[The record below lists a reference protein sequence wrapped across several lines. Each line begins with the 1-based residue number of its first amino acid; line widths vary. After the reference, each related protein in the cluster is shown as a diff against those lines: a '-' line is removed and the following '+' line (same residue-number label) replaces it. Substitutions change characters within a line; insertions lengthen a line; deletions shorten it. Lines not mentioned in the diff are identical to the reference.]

1 MFDFEEKVLLVT
13 GAASGIGR
21 ATAEYFFNCGASVF
35 LADLN
40 ANLVAELAAKMDP
53 SGARVASMKYEAG
66 QSADAKAVV
75 DSCMSRFG
83 KIDFL
88 VPCAGIYDENLIED
102 MADEQWLRTINVNLN
117 GVFYIVRQAIAVMS
131 DGGSIVN
138 MASQAAHLG
147 GSITHGHYGATK
159 GAILAFTRTLA
170 KELGPRI
177 RANAVSPGSIE
188 TPMIARNIA
197 TQGEEIVS
205 RTPLKRLGKPE
216 EIASVV
222 AFLCSDAASFVT
234 GETILVTGG
243 WYMG

>member
-21 ATAEYFFNCGASVF
+21 ATAEYFFECGASVF

-40 ANLVAELAAKMDP
+40 ANVVAELAAKMDP
-53 SGARVASMKYEAG
+53 SGARVACMKYDAG
-66 QSADAKAVV
+66 HSTDAKAVV
-75 DSCMSRFG
+75 DACVARFG

-88 VPCAGIYDENLIED
+88 VPCAGIYDDNLIENIS
-102 MADEQWLRTINVNLN
+102 DEQWLRTISVNLN
-117 GVFYIVRQAIAVMS
+117 GVFYIVRQAIPVMR
-131 DGGSIVN
+131 DGGAIVN

-197 TQGEEIVS
+197 TRGEEIVS
-205 RTPLKRLGKPE
+205 RTPLRRLGKPE

-234 GETILVTGG
+234 GETILVNGG
-243 WYMG
+243 AYMG

>member
-21 ATAEYFFNCGASVF
+21 ATAEYFFKCGASVF

-40 ANLVAELAAKMDP
+40 SNVVAELAAKLDP
-53 SGARVASMKYEAG
+53 TGSRVASMKYDAG
-66 QSADAKAVV
+66 HSTDAKSVV
-75 DSCMSRFG
+75 DACVSRFG
-83 KIDFL
+83 EIDFL
-88 VPCAGIYDENLIED
+88 VPCAGIYDENRIENIS
-102 MADEQWLRTINVNLN
+102 DEQWLRTMSVNLN
-117 GVFYIVRQAIAVMS
+117 GVFYIVRQAIPVMS
-131 DGGSIVN
+131 DGGAIVN

-197 TQGEEIVS
+197 TRGEEIVS
-205 RTPLKRLGKPE
+205 RTPLRRLGKPE
-216 EIASVV
+216 EIASVI

-234 GETILVTGG
+234 GETILVNGG
-243 WYMG
+243 AYMG

>member
-1 MFDFEEKVLLVT
+1 MFEFAEKVLLVT

-21 ATAEYFFNCGASVF
+21 ATAEYFFKCGASVF

-40 ANLVAELAAKMDP
+40 ANVVTELAAKLDATG
-53 SGARVASMKYEAG
+53 SRVACMKYDAG
-66 QSADAKAVV
+66 HSTDAKAVV
-75 DSCMSRFG
+75 DGCVSRFG

-88 VPCAGIYDENLIED
+88 VPCAGIYDDNLIENIS
-102 MADEQWLRTINVNLN
+102 DEQWLRTISVNLN
-117 GVFYIVRQAIAVMS
+117 GVFYIVRQAIPVMS
-131 DGGSIVN
+131 DGGAIVN

-197 TQGEEIVS
+197 TRGEEIVS
-205 RTPLKRLGKPE
+205 RTPLRRLGKPE
-216 EIASVV
+216 EIASVI

-234 GETILVTGG
+234 GETILVNGG
-243 WYMG
+243 SYMG

>member
-1 MFDFEEKVLLVT
+1 MFDFYEKVLLVT
-13 GAASGIGR
+13 GAASVIGR
-21 ATAEYFFNCGASVF
+21 ATAEYFFKCGASVF

-40 ANLVAELAAKMDP
+40 ANVVTELAAKLDATG
-53 SGARVASMKYEAG
+53 SRVACMKYDAG
-66 QSADAKAVV
+66 HSTDAKAVV
-75 DSCMSRFG
+75 DACVSRFG

-88 VPCAGIYDENLIED
+88 VPCAGIYDDNLIENIS
-102 MADEQWLRTINVNLN
+102 DEQWLRTISVNLN
-117 GVFYIVRQAIAVMS
+117 GVFYIVRQAIPVMS
-131 DGGSIVN
+131 DGGAIVN

-197 TQGEEIVS
+197 TQGEEIV
-205 RTPLKRLGKPE
+205 RHTPLKRLGKPE

-222 AFLCSDAASFVT
+222 AFLCSDASSFVT

-243 WYMG
+243 SYMG

>member
-1 MFDFEEKVLLVT
+1 
-13 GAASGIGR
+13 
-21 ATAEYFFNCGASVF
+21 
-35 LADLN
+35 
-40 ANLVAELAAKMDP
+40 
-53 SGARVASMKYEAG
+53 MKYDAS
-66 QSADAKAVV
+66 QSADAKTVV
-75 DSCMSRFG
+75 DACVSRFG

-88 VPCAGIYDENLIED
+88 VPCAGIYDDNLIKD
-102 MADEQWLRTINVNLN
+102 ISDEQWLHTINVNLN
-117 GVFYIVRQAIAVMS
+117 GVFYIVRQAIPVMS
-131 DGGSIVN
+131 DGGAIVN

-197 TQGEEIVS
+197 TQGEEIV
-205 RTPLKRLGKPE
+205 RHTPLKRLGKPE

-222 AFLCSDAASFVT
+222 AFLCSDASSFVT

-243 WYMG
+243 SYMG

>member
-1 MFDFEEKVLLVT
+1 MFEFAEKVLLVT

-21 ATAEYFFNCGASVF
+21 ATAEYFFKCGASVF

-40 ANLVAELAAKMDP
+40 ANVVTELAAKLDATG
-53 SGARVASMKYEAG
+53 SRVACMKYDAG
-66 QSADAKAVV
+66 HSTDAKAVV
-75 DSCMSRFG
+75 DACVSRFG

-88 VPCAGIYDENLIED
+88 VPCAGIYDDNLIENIS
-102 MADEQWLRTINVNLN
+102 DEQWLRTISVNLN
-117 GVFYIVRQAIAVMS
+117 GVFYIVRQAIPVMS
-131 DGGSIVN
+131 DGGAIVN

-197 TQGEEIVS
+197 TRGEEIVS
-205 RTPLKRLGKPE
+205 RTPLRRLGKPE
-216 EIASVV
+216 EIASVI

-234 GETILVTGG
+234 GETILVNGG
-243 WYMG
+243 SYMG

>member
-1 MFDFEEKVLLVT
+1 MFEFAEKVLLVT

-21 ATAEYFFNCGASVF
+21 ATAEYFFKCGASVF

-40 ANLVAELAAKMDP
+40 ANVVTELAAKLDATG
-53 SGARVASMKYEAG
+53 SRVACMKYDAG
-66 QSADAKAVV
+66 HSTDAKAVV
-75 DSCMSRFG
+75 DGCVSRFG

-88 VPCAGIYDENLIED
+88 VPCAGIYDDTLIENIS
-102 MADEQWLRTINVNLN
+102 DEQWLRTMSVNLN
-117 GVFYIVRQAIAVMS
+117 GVFYIVRQAIPVMS
-131 DGGSIVN
+131 DGGAIVN

-197 TQGEEIVS
+197 TRGEEIVS
-205 RTPLKRLGKPE
+205 RTPLRRLGKPE
-216 EIASVV
+216 EIASVI

-234 GETILVTGG
+234 GETILVNGG
-243 WYMG
+243 SYMG

>member
-1 MFDFEEKVLLVT
+1 MFDFEKKVLLVT

-21 ATAEYFFNCGASVF
+21 ATAEYFFKCGATVF

-40 ANLVAELAAKMDP
+40 ANVVAELATKMDA
-53 SGARVASMKYEAG
+53 SGSRIASMKYDAS
-66 QSADAKAVV
+66 QSADAKTVV
-75 DSCMSRFG
+75 DACVSRFG

-88 VPCAGIYDENLIED
+88 VPCAGIYDDNLIKD
-102 MADEQWLRTINVNLN
+102 ISDEQWLHTINVNLN
-117 GVFYIVRQAIAVMS
+117 GVFYIVRQAIPVMS
-131 DGGSIVN
+131 DGGAIVN

-147 GSITHGHYGATK
+147 GSVTHGHYGATK

-197 TQGEEIVS
+197 TQGEEIV
-205 RTPLKRLGKPE
+205 RHTPLKRLGKPE

-222 AFLCSDAASFVT
+222 AFLCSDASSFVT

-243 WYMG
+243 SYMG

>member
-1 MFDFEEKVLLVT
+1 MFDFKEKVLLVT

-21 ATAEYFFNCGASVF
+21 STAAYFFKCGATVF

-40 ANLVAELAAKMDP
+40 ANMVEALATKMDA
-53 SGARVASMKYEAG
+53 SSSRVASMKYDA
-66 QSADAKAVV
+66 SHSVDAKTVV
-75 DSCMSRFG
+75 DACISRFG

-88 VPCAGIYDENLIED
+88 VPCAGIYNENLIED
-102 MADEQWLRTINVNLN
+102 MSDEQWLHTINVNLN
-117 GVFYIVRQAIAVMS
+117 GVFYIVRQAIPVMS
-131 DGGSIVN
+131 DGGAIVN

-147 GSITHGHYGATK
+147 GSITHGHYGASK

-197 TQGEEIVS
+197 TQGEEIV
-205 RTPLKRLGKPE
+205 RQTPLKRLGKPE

-222 AFLCSDAASFVT
+222 AFLCSDASSFVT

-243 WYMG
+243 SYMG

>member
-1 MFDFEEKVLLVT
+1 MFEFAEKVLLVT

-21 ATAEYFFNCGASVF
+21 ATAEYFFKCGASVF

-40 ANLVAELAAKMDP
+40 ANVVAELAAKLDATG
-53 SGARVASMKYEAG
+53 SRVACMKYDA
-66 QSADAKAVV
+66 SHSTDAKAVV
-75 DSCMSRFG
+75 DACVSRFG

-88 VPCAGIYDENLIED
+88 VPCAGIYDDNLIENIS
-102 MADEQWLRTINVNLN
+102 DEQWLRTISVNLN
-117 GVFYIVRQAIAVMS
+117 GVFYIVRQAIPVMS
-131 DGGSIVN
+131 DGGAIVN

-147 GSITHGHYGATK
+147 GSIRHGHYGATK

-197 TQGEEIVS
+197 TRGEEIVS
-205 RTPLKRLGKPE
+205 RTPLRRLGRPE
-216 EIASVV
+216 EIASVI

-234 GETILVTGG
+234 GETILVNGG
-243 WYMG
+243 AYMG